1 MASFKSDIQAT
12 RSTASAGSSAIIA
25 GPIRLRGII
34 MLLLTVVVLVQ
45 D

>member
-1 MASFKSDIQAT
+1 MSFKSDIQAT
-12 RSTASAGSSAIIA
+12 RFTATTTNAIIA

-34 MLLLTVVVLVQ
+34 IASDGSGLQ